1 MSLKVADDGEALS
14 VLKQFQGLGS
24 ALPWPTKNSYYR
36 FASDPVHPTTFPRS
50 WWHDQLVK
58 TCSCSSINTN
68 KRCLPV
74 WLENIPLLPVL
85 FPLTL
90 RPHILPK
97 NCIMQLPDVPL
108 SLASKCR
115 LVVRR
120 ALSDTRPLTIAKLG
134 KEEGGNHYFQVLARD
149 SKTSSTSCPGT
160 RPSLTHP
167 TPLSRSHTEPWLL
180 PARKH
185 LQLWTHFIY
194 IL

>member
-1 MSLKVADDGEALS
+1 MTRPPCKDLQLLLQKYQQKVPPSITEYSFVTFAP
-14 VLKQFQGLGS
+14 GS
-24 ALPWPTKNSYYR
+24 
-36 FASDPVHPTTFPRS
+36 
-50 WWHDQLVK
+50 
-58 TCSCSSINTN
+58 
-68 KRCLPV
+68 
-74 WLENIPLLPVL
+74 L
-85 FPLTL
+85 FPLL
-90 RPHILPK
+90 EDHMSCVLPK

-120 ALSDTRPLTIAKLG
+120 TLSDTRPLTIAKLG

-185 LQLWTHFIY
+185 LQL
-194 IL
+194 